1 MKFSRYAALIFV
13 ALAAVSACS
22 GDDDSAGAPITCASV
37 CQRYAKCFDSNYD
50 VGGCTTRCTE
60 DATAKQEKQDQ
71 LDACNSCIADKSCP
85 ASVFSCGSDCGHFVP

>member
-1 MKFSRYAALIFV
+1 MTFSRYAALIFG
-13 ALAAVSACS
+13 ALAAVSACGS
-22 GDDDSAGAPITCASV
+22 DDDSAGTPITCASV

-71 LDACNSCIADKSCP
+71 LDACNSCIGDKSC
-85 ASVFSCGSDCGHFVP
+85 ASSVFSCGTDCGHFVP

>member
-1 MKFSRYAALIFV
+1 MTFSRYAALIFV

-22 GDDDSAGAPITCASV
+22 GDDDSSGAPITCASV

-71 LDACNSCIADKSCP
+71 LDACNSCIDDKSC
-85 ASVFSCGSDCGHFVP
+85 ASSVFSCGTDCGHFVP